1 MEEDIIIGL
10 IEKPATAH
18 VDAESVSNKDISK
31 VSQITF
37 I

>member
-1 MEEDIIIGL
+1 MEEDTIKGL
-10 IEKPATAH
+10 IEKPATSH
-18 VDAESVSNKDISK
+18 VDAESVPNKDISK